1 LANSTESEVKSFLLG
16 VKYAIQGGGFLVRRR
31 QKNMESIVQLGIS
44 LNDVAYEIEGL
55 SVTDYCAGPLK
66 DREFEGDVWEFGK
79 VVAGREVYIKLK
91 LGGDR
96 RHQQV
101 TVISF
106 HFPEFTL
113 SYPLK

>member
-1 LANSTESEVKSFLLG
+1 MVNQTVSEIKSFLLG
-16 VKYAIQGGGFLVRRR
+16 VKYAIQDGRFLLRRR
-31 QKNMESIVQLGIS
+31 QKNKEFLAQLGIS
-44 LNDVAYEIEGL
+44 QHDVAYEIEGL
-55 SVTDYCAGPLK
+55 SITDYCAGPLK

-79 VVAGREVYIKLK
+79 VVAGKEVYIKLK

-96 RHQQV
+96 RYQQV

-106 HFPEFTL
+106 HIAEFPL